1 MAAKKFRFV
10 SPGVQI
16 KEIDKSILPALPGAI
31 GPVVIGRSLKGPA
44 MVPVTVNSYEDFV
57 QKFGEP
63 SPGVSNRDIWRN
75 GNDTGP
81 TYGAYAAK
89 AWLESS
95 TPLTFLRLAGV
106 ENSLATSEGL
116 AGWQTSKT
124 VLNPNDID
132 ENGGAYGL
140 FVAGPDSQTEIDPTA
155 AILALN
161 SSFSTYDD
169 DPNTPPDPN
178 PFDITFEFSITQKE
192 ITGVEKTIV
201 TEIIQSTVAPSE
213 EIQSPD
219 LYQSNNEYI
228 LKIYWHSDG
237 RGTSLQQIRDLLGP
251 HFNVSLEPKQAEY
264 AGLTQGQK
272 DALDSLTTYEDILL
286 IENSTTEVETV
297 INGGSFGT
305 AAKAALAA
313 VLYLD
318 KGYVELVGDSA
329 NGTTVGDGFTGGA
342 NVFVKCEDNLGF
354 KLKIHSSATESE
366 TVSVNFTKAS
376 KKFIR
381 KALNTNPTLVN
392 EAINKTTKTYWLGET
407 FEDDLADKMGDE
419 NILIAPAESVYG
431 FVVPLFN
438 GNVSLANFRK
448 DAEPAKTGWVI
459 SQHLN
464 DNYADFDAK
473 KMPKLF
479 RFVAGEGLGGD
490 FEQNNY
496 KISVFDIKPPLNEF
510 QKYGTFSVAVRRI
523 ADKDTSPEF
532 VEVFSNLN
540 LDPSSPNYV
549 AARIGDRR
557 IVWKDDRFVELG
569 TFTNNSKII
578 RVEMSDAVEN
588 GEIDSSALPFGFFG
602 PTRFKEISLSADGS
616 GLASTDDTVI
626 SSDGSQIGK
635 SFSTSNGIE
644 TQVPN
649 FVGKVV
655 MPSLPLLKEAS
666 QVDPSRP
673 SLAFFGMKVE
683 EPLNESLKDLL
694 RVKPGNISSHV
705 ASDDEGTEYSFVF
718 TLDDLKQDADKGA
731 VWEEGSRAGG
741 TSWTVADASG
751 FEKVLENEY
760 NKFTMPLVGGFD
772 GLNIKEREPFRNTLL
787 TDDSTE
793 KNSYIYNSLKRAVDS
808 VKDPEVLDMNLLVL
822 PGVTNKAITNRM
834 IRVCE
839 DRADAMAIIDLEGGY
854 VPSTENVGD
863 EDSRLG
869 SVSETITSAKN
880 RGFNTSYACG
890 YYPWV
895 QMQDDNTG
903 NKLWIPPSVVAFG
916 TMASSQED
924 SEVWF
929 APAGFNRGGL
939 TLGSSGLSVLN
950 VRDKLTAKDR
960 DALYEVSINPIA
972 SFPSE
977 GLVIFG
983 QKTLQAVPSA
993 LDRINVRRLVI
1004 FLKKEISRI
1013 ASGLLF
1019 EPNVEQT
1026 WKRFSIPTTRLLE
1039 EVKTGFGI
1047 SDYRVVLDSTTTT
1060 PEEIDRNMMYAKL
1073 FIKPVY
1079 AIEFIGI
1086 DFVITNTGA
1095 SFDDL

>member
-106 ENSLATSEGL
+106 QNSAADSNGL
-116 AGWQTSKT
+116 AGWQTHNLKVTSSIE
-124 VLNPNDID
+124 D
-132 ENGGAYGL
+132 NGGAYGL
-140 FVAGPDSQTEIDPTA
+140 FLCTTGSAGQ
-155 AILALN
+155 
-161 SSFSTYDD
+161 
-169 DPNTPPDPN
+169 
-178 PFDITFEFSITQKE
+178 
-192 ITGVEKTIV
+192 EK
-201 TEIIQSTVAPSE
+201 
-213 EIQSPD
+213 
-219 LYQSNNEYI
+219 
-228 LKIYWHSDG
+228 
-237 RGTSLQQIRDLLGP
+237 GT
-251 HFNVSLEPKQAEY
+251 
-264 AGLTQGQK
+264 
-272 DALDSLTTYEDILL
+272 
-286 IENSTTEVETV
+286 
-297 INGGSFGT
+297 
-305 AAKAALAA
+305 LAA
-313 VLYLD
+313 TFYLE
-318 KGYVELVGDSA
+318 KGSIEMVGQTPNDVS
-329 NGTTVGDGFTGGA
+329 VGDGTNGGA
-342 NVFVKCEDNLGF
+342 NVFVTCTKNLGF
-354 KLKIHSSATESE
+354 KVKIHTTGSASE
-366 TVSVNFTKAS
+366 TVSFDFDKNS
-376 KKFIR
+376 KQFIR
-381 KALNTNPTLVN
+381 KAFNTNPTLSN
-392 EAINKTTKTYWLGET
+392 GTINKSAKTYWLGES
-407 FEDDLADKMGDE
+407 FEDELAEKLGDE
-419 NILIAPAESVYG
+419 DVLLSSEEEVVGFIAPLWKG
-431 FVVPLFN
+431 DK
-438 GNVSLANFRK
+438 SLANFRK
-448 DAEPAKTGWVI
+448 EARPAKTGWVI

-464 DNYADFDAK
+464 ADTDSFAAEEQ
-473 KMPKLF
+473 PRLF
-479 RFVAGEGLGGD
+479 RLVAGEGLGGD

-496 KISVFDIKPPLNEF
+496 KISILDIKPPKNSF

-523 ADKDTSPEF
+523 GDKDTSPEF

-540 LDPSSPNYV
+540 LDPSSPNYI
-549 AARIGDRR
+549 ASRIGDRR
-557 IVWKDDRFVELG
+557 IVWKDDRLVELG
-569 TFTNNSKII
+569 TYSNNSKII

-588 GEIDSSALPFGFFG
+588 GEIPSEALPFGFFG
-602 PTRFKEISLSADGS
+602 PTRFKEFTLSGSITGLVSSSLDNSIVYKTVANITGAYS
-616 GLASTDDTVI
+616 G
-626 SSDGSQIGK
+626 
-635 SFSTSNGIE
+635 SNGFENGVQTEI
-644 TQVPN
+644 PN
-649 FVGKVV
+649 FDGKIV
-655 MPSLPLLKEAS
+655 MPSLPLLVSAS
-666 QVDPSRP
+666 AVDPSNP
-673 SLAFFGMKVE
+673 SLAYFGLKTE
-683 EPLNESLKDLL
+683 EPLNESIKDLL
-694 RVKPGNISSHV
+694 RIKPLGFDSCDITSETTGSL
-705 ASDDEGTEYSFVF
+705 EYSFVF
-718 TLDDLKQDADKGA
+718 TLDDLSGSSSP
-731 VWEEGSRAGG
+731 VWKEGSRTEG
-741 TSWTVADASG
+741 TSWTATDASG
-751 FEKVLENEY
+751 FEAVLSNEY

-772 GLNIKEREPFRNTLL
+772 GLDIKEREPFRNSLL
-787 TDDSTE
+787 DEESTE
-793 KNSYIYNSLKRAVDS
+793 KSSYVFNSLKRAVDS
-808 VKDPEVLDMNLLVL
+808 VKDPEVLDMNLLML

-854 VPSTENVGD
+854 VPSTENNKD

-869 SVSETITSAKN
+869 SVSETLASAGG
-880 RGFNTSYACG
+880 RGFNTSYACA

-960 DALYEVSINPIA
+960 DSLYEVSINPIA

-1026 WKRFSIPTTRLLE
+1026 WKRFSVPTTRLLE
-1039 EVKTGFGI
+1039 EVKSGFGI